1 MLSQTDQPAP
11 EPVQAG
17 TVHGFSVAFSFP
29 VSFTRKLWDPAN
41 RLFVDTVRRL
51 EPGRRHRVLVAI
63 DDHVV
68 SANLQLVADIAAYF
82 EAHAEHLA
90 LVGQP
95 ILVSGGEAAKN
106 DLFHPINLLK
116 QMNDAGMDRQSF
128 VAVIGGG
135 AVLDLVSFAAAICHR
150 GIRTIRVPTTVLSQA
165 DSGVAVKNSVN
176 MFGKKNFAG
185 TFLPPFAVLNDFDFL
200 ETLDRRERRAGISEA
215 IKVSLLR
222 DPALFEYIEAHAGN
236 LVAGDPEILARV
248 VQRSAELHLA
258 HICGNGDP
266 FELGSARPLDFGH
279 WAAHKLES
287 MTAHSLRHGEA
298 VAIGMALDVLY
309 SVRMGFLA
317 RAEADR
323 ILRLLEAVGFRLW
336 DDALARAEADGGLTL
351 LAGLREFREHLG
363 GELHI
368 TMLRTIG
375 RSFEVT
381 AMEESAI
388 VASLYELAAREQD
401 PRDIPSRAA
410 TVE

>member
-1 MLSQTDQPAP
+1 MLKRLDDPGPGRTP
-11 EPVQAG
+11 AG
-17 TVHGFSVAFSFP
+17 TVHGFSVNFDFP
-29 VSFTRKLWDPAN
+29 VYFTRKLWDRAN
-41 RLFVDTVRRL
+41 PLFVDTVRRL
-51 EPGRRHRVLVAI
+51 EPERRHRVMVFIDEHVAA
-63 DDHVV
+63 
-68 SANLQLVADIAAYF
+68 ANLRLVADIAAYF
-82 EAHAEHLA
+82 EAHSASLT
-90 LVGQP
+90 LVGHP
-95 ILVSGGEAAKN
+95 LLLTGGEAAKN

-128 VAVIGGG
+128 VTAIGGG

-150 GIRTIRVPTTVLSQA
+150 GIRTIRVPTTVLSQG

-176 MFGKKNFAG
+176 LFGKKNFAG

-200 ETLDRRERRAGISEA
+200 ETLDRRDRRAGISEA
-215 IKVSLLR
+215 VKVSLLK
-222 DPALFEYIEAHAGN
+222 DPELFEYIDSHASE
-236 LVAGDPEILARV
+236 LATDADVLARV
-248 VQRSAELHLA
+248 VRRSAELHLA

-309 SVRMGFLA
+309 SVRLGFLT
-317 RAEADR
+317 RADADR
-323 ILRLLEAVGFRLW
+323 ILRLLEAIGFSLW
-336 DDALARAEADGGLTL
+336 NEALLHPEPDGSLTL

-368 TMLRTIG
+368 TMLRGIG

-381 AMEESAI
+381 TMEEPAI
-388 VASLYELAAREQD
+388 VESISELAARERAT
-401 PRDIPSRAA
+401 RDFPSRAA
-410 TVE
+410 AIE